1 MSENTEYVW
10 KFDLEEYAM
19 TKDVAEDYTAKVSTI
34 QSKDI
39 EAIAKAI
46 AAERTEYR
54 ESTIVNIAQL
64 IDEKIRQFVC
74 QGNTVVTG
82 TALYAPAIEGV
93 FIGKTGE
100 VDPKRNRC
108 VVNISPAQAMREELE
123 KVKPVFSGFVKD
135 LGGAR
140 IALVTD
146 TSTGLTDGSITPGE
160 ILIVTGKKIK
170 CVNADGSGIGKVSFV
185 NTETQAETTVTS
197 LAQNDPSK
205 LMFNAPASLTEGT
218 YTLRIET
225 YFSTATMLLKSVR
238 VLEYSTPLVVG
249 GSEEDPDDG
258 GSPGTV

>member
-1 MSENTEYVW
+1 MSENMEYVW

-34 QSKDI
+34 QSKGI
-39 EAIAKAI
+39 EAIAQAI

-82 TALYAPAIEGV
+82 TALYAPSIEGV

-100 VDPKRNRC
+100 VDPVRNHC
-108 VVNISPAQAMREELE
+108 VVNIAPSQAMRKELE

-146 TSTGLTDGSITPGE
+146 SSTGLTDGTITPGE
-160 ILIVTGKKIK
+160 ILVVTGSKIK
-170 CVNADGSGIGKVSFV
+170 CINAEGTSIGKVCFV
-185 NTETQAETTVTS
+185 NTETQAETTVAN
-197 LAQNDPSK
+197 LAVNDPSR
-205 LMFNAPASLTEGT
+205 LIFNVPVSLADGT

-225 YFSTATMLLKSVR
+225 YFSTATMRLKSVR

-249 GSEEDPDDG
+249 GSGEDPDDG